1 LFEPFEDSV
10 YPISIILYVFL
21 FQLHFFITEYL
32 TKGFSPG
39 KFFLSIKIISNDGNA
54 PGLVQFLIRS
64 MTKVILFIPPLFVL
78 NELYLFT
85 AFKKKFSDHFSN
97 TEITSIPKRKKF
109 VIDKA
114 DKKLIEPKLQNE
126 LSITLNQTEINLL
139 KKYYR
144 EAKFLNDETRQNL
157 LASIIQDISD
167 KISISSKQIIE
178 IKPRSL
184 LINILCKL
192 KHD

>member
-1 LFEPFEDSV
+1 
-10 YPISIILYVFL
+10 
-21 FQLHFFITEYL
+21 
-32 TKGFSPG
+32 
-39 KFFLSIKIISNDGNA
+39 
-54 PGLVQFLIRS
+54 

-126 LSITLNQTEINLL
+126 LSITLNQTEIDLL

-144 EAKFLNDETRQNL
+144 EAKFLNDETRQNM

-167 KISISSKQIIE
+167 KISISSKKITE
-178 IKPRSL
+178 INPQSL